1 MRAPFA
7 ALWASLAYLVVA
19 LTVSSWLCLRSIQV
33 LSGESAKAIGQLEF
47 MNPAWVISNADNA
60 VAHLFWLCVS
70 TGLGIL
76 LVGMSVVWLSLD
88 RKPPA

>member
-47 MNPAWVISNADNA
+47 MNPA
-60 VAHLFWLCVS
+60 
-70 TGLGIL
+70 
-76 LVGMSVVWLSLD
+76 
-88 RKPPA
+88 